1 VTPRETAPP
10 KDGQPGIVALDVA
23 MSKAP
28 TRTVSGEIGYDT
40 GQGARIGA
48 SWENRN
54 MFPPEGAFKVRGVLG
69 TNEQLAGTTFKRS
82 NFLGRDRTLTVDVY
96 ATNTTLTSYAARKVA
111 FAASYE
117 RLSNLL
123 FQKPWT
129 WSMGFEAEASEERE
143 GVPSGVTT
151 GRILYVTTALP
162 LRGGIDTTDNLL
174 DPTKGHRGSLRMSPE
189 YSWARGAQSQY
200 ARIQADASFYRPLAR
215 PFWPRVSVWARCRG
229 GYRPRRAITAF
240 LCGRW
245 GVDPWFWL

>member
-1 VTPRETAPP
+1 
-10 KDGQPGIVALDVA
+10 
-23 MSKAP
+23 
-28 TRTVSGEIGYDT
+28 
-40 GQGARIGA
+40 
-48 SWENRN
+48 

-200 ARIQADASFYRPLAR
+200 ARIQADASFYRPFGKTVLAT
-215 PFWPRVSVWARCRG
+215 RVRLGTMPGWISTTSRHHGVSMRAVGRRSVVL
-229 GYRPRRAITAF
+229 AITLSVRATIWANPR
-240 LCGRW
+240 GDARSMNSRW
-245 GVDPWFWL
+245 RRG